1 MGPLA
6 WIAAGLG
13 LWITALSFI
22 YLVIVPRLRRGPG
35 QDAFLG
41 LCWWLL
47 RIYGRV
53 IHRVK
58 ATGLEH
64 LPTTTHPGPLVV
76 VANHTGSV
84 DPLLISRF
92 CPFMISWMMGDDLMF
107 ERMMPL
113 WEKLRLIPVDRS
125 GQSSIAFKSAIR
137 KLRDDGVVGIFPEG
151 RISLPRGEIRP
162 FFDGVGGII
171 ARGKADTLL
180 VWIDGTPETSAII
193 PSLFGRSHATVHFIE
208 YIPYDGERNPSVIT
222 ERLRSKLLAAS
233 GWTANEES
241 MPLLLPGTGA
251 F

>member
-6 WIAAGLG
+6 WTAVGLG
-13 LWITALSFI
+13 VWVATLSFF
-22 YLVIVPRLRRGPG
+22 YLVIQPWLKSGPG
-35 QDAFLG
+35 QDPVLG
-41 LCWWLL
+41 VCWWLL
-47 RIYGRV
+47 KVYGRV

-64 LPTTTHPGPLVV
+64 VPQSPDVGPLVV

-92 CPFMISWMMGDDLMF
+92 CPFMISWMMGDDLMWP
-107 ERMMPL
+107 RMMPL

-151 RISLPRGEIRP
+151 RIALPRGEVRP
-162 FFDGVGGII
+162 FFEGVGGII

-180 VWIDGTPETSAII
+180 VWIEGTPETSEIL
-193 PSLFGRSHATVHFIE
+193 PSLFSPSHATVHFIE
-208 YIPYDGERNPSVIT
+208 YIPYDGERNPGVIT
-222 ERLRSKLLAAS
+222 ERLRSKLLEAS
-233 GWTANEES
+233 GWKSNDES
-241 MPLLLPGTGA
+241 MPLVLPDSGA